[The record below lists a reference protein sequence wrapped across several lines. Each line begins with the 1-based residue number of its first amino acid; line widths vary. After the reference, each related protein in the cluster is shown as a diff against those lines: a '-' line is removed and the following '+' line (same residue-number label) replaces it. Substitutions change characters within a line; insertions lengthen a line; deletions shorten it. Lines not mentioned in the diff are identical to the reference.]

1 MSIPTTGSP
10 LDAEQPDQ
18 SDERYT
24 FDRFAR
30 QPFYEAV
37 NRSLVELASIESRP
51 RVLDLA
57 CGTGAVTRLIVERL
71 RDAREA
77 VVLAI
82 DASREA
88 LSVARRNLGGL
99 GTTTVEFVQ
108 AHAEELTQTVRR
120 TVGSVDAVFFCNAIH
135 MVDDKEEVVADIGEV
150 LSPDGVFAF
159 NTTFFE
165 GSLPQETLP
174 FYRRWMMHAIRDLRS
189 RHGVMPTRDKV
200 AARRQL
206 SVDEYAAL
214 LEGAGLEITEHKLES
229 VDITL
234 EGWLGISEYREFA
247 KGALPGIPLRDAVET
262 LQRTVAEVFDELE
275 IDATPRLWLQVAATP
290 AHAT

>member
-1 MSIPTTGSP
+1 METQQPPTDGGRS
-10 LDAEQPDQ
+10 
-18 SDERYT
+18 YT

-37 NRSLVELASIESRP
+37 NRNLVELARIDTRR

-71 RDAREA
+71 RDVREA
-77 VVLAI
+77 CVLAI

-88 LSVARRNLGGL
+88 LGVARRNLTDWGS
-99 GTTTVEFVQ
+99 TTVEFAQ
-108 AHAEELTQTVRR
+108 AQADELTQTVRR
-120 TVGSVDAVFFCNAIH
+120 TLGSVDAVVFCNAIH

-150 LSPDGVFAF
+150 LAPDGVFAF

-165 GSLPQETLP
+165 GSLPPETLQ
-174 FYRRWMMHAIRDLRS
+174 FYRRWMMRAVRELRS
-189 RHGVMPTRDKV
+189 EHGVRPTRDKV

-206 SVDEYAAL
+206 TVDEYGSL
-214 LEGAGLEITEHKLES
+214 LEGAGLDITEHRLES

-234 EGWLGISEYREFA
+234 EGWLGISQYREFA
-247 KGALPGIPLRDAVET
+247 HGALPGIGLRQAVET
-262 LQRTVAEVFDELE
+262 LQKTVVEVFDELE
-275 IDATPRLWLQVAATP
+275 LDAVPRLWLQVAATRP